1 MYDVAVIVLLMG
13 VQGSGK
19 TTVGQALAA
28 RLGWRFAD
36 ADSFHPAANVA
47 KMSAGI
53 PLDDYDR
60 RPWLAALR
68 AEIDH
73 ALAAGVD
80 LVLSCSAL
88 KEKYRQQLLTED
100 VVFVYLRGSP
110 QLIASR
116 LRARKDH
123 FAKLDLL
130 ASQFAQLEEPRDSI
144 VVEISSPV
152 AELVEQII
160 TALPAAGPGSDSD

>member
-19 TTVGQALAA
+19 TSVGEALAA

-36 ADSFHPAANVA
+36 ADSFHPAANIE
-47 KMSAGI
+47 KMAAGI
-53 PLDDYDR
+53 PLDDDDR

-73 ALAAGVD
+73 ALATGAD
-80 LVLSCSAL
+80 LVLTCSAL
-88 KEKYRQQLLTED
+88 KEKYRQQLLTEG
-100 VVFVYLRGSP
+100 VVLVYLRGSP

-123 FAKLDLL
+123 FAKLELL
-130 ASQFAQLEEPRDSI
+130 ASQFAQLEEPRDAI
-144 VVEISSPV
+144 LVEISSPV

-160 TALPAAGPGSDSD
+160 AALPNARLGSESD